1 MARRNT
7 IPTRDRIVEAARYLF
22 WERGYSATGM
32 ADILKR
38 ARARSGSF
46 YYFFDS
52 KGALLD
58 AVLDSYLAAMEGVI
72 VAPVFSRHRD
82 PLDRIFGIL
91 TGYRQRLLATDCT
104 YGCPLGRLAFE
115 IDPKNRSAFAKIAAN
130 FDGWTGVVLRCLED
144 AGDRLPA
151 GLDRDGLSK
160 FVLTVMEGA
169 VMQAR
174 VHRSIALF
182 DASVNQLRDYF
193 KRLLGGARPRAKVRR
208 RSIRVV
214 QR

>member
-1 MARRNT
+1 MAGRSST
-7 IPTRDRIVEAARYLF
+7 DTRERIIDAARFLF
-22 WERGYSATGM
+22 WERGFAATGM

-52 KGALLD
+52 KDALLD
-58 AVLDSYLAAMEGVI
+58 AVLDSYLAAMESVV
-72 VAPVFSRHRD
+72 VAPVFARHRE
-82 PLDRIFGIL
+82 PIARIFAIL
-91 TGYRQRLLATDCT
+91 AGYRERVLATDCT

-115 IDPKNRSAFAKIAAN
+115 IDPKNRSAFSKIAAN
-130 FDGWTGVVLRCLED
+130 FAGWTGVVRRSLDL

-151 GLDRDGLSK
+151 DLDREGLSK

-174 VHRSIALF
+174 VHRSVAYF
-182 DASVNQLRDYF
+182 DASVTQLRDYF
-193 KRLLGGARPRAKVRR
+193 ARLLRGARRR
-208 RSIRVV
+208 KARHKTRGGSR
-214 QR
+214 R